1 MRQLLVYGFGPDAS
15 FEGQLVGALER
26 IESGGALRVVDALF
40 VRRDAAGGEL
50 SAFDVRG
57 RSATA
62 AVAPMLE
69 FRLDDAAR
77 RRSTERALKDDTV
90 RAVADRV
97 EPGRAV
103 LAVLVEHVWSGV
115 LADAV
120 ARAGGA
126 SLRDELVEVE
136 ALADVLG
143 AGIAG

>member
-1 MRQLLVYGFGPDAS
+1 MRQLLVYGFGPDAR

-40 VRRDAAGGEL
+40 VRRDPDSGEL

-62 AVAPMLE
+62 AVGRLLE
-69 FRLDDAAR
+69 FRFDDASR
-77 RRSTERALKDDTV
+77 RRSTERALQDDTA
-90 RAVADRV
+90 RAVADRL

-103 LAVLVEHVWSGV
+103 LAVLVEHVWAGV
-115 LADAV
+115 LGEAV
-120 ARAGGA
+120 ERIGGSSA
-126 SLRDELVEVE
+126 RDELVDAE

-143 AGIAG
+143 TGIAG